1 MIMND
6 LLRLELD
13 RVFFLQYDEIRLGH
27 PDEEYAIQ
35 QYFRLI

>member
-13 RVFFLQYDEIRLGH
+13 RVFFLQSDEIKLEH
-27 PDEEYAIQ
+27 HDEEYAK
-35 QYFRLI
+35 